1 MVRQRKRKRSRPLAE
16 LLRAPPPALQFPI
29 DAPVE
34 VRGRSSAR
42 AGGDGS
48 ESFFREATVVGHHQP
63 SALGYVVALNSRSR
77 GGGGSP
83 PRDAEILDASPGD
96 VRPRPPPVPLPR
108 ELAPHD
114 MVEALHHGGWRA
126 GVVVRAAAVQTPAE
140 ERRRAYKVCFPASRE
155 VLEFEETALRPHR
168 VFRDGRWVMAA
179 DEAES
184 GTQLFKDG
192 SQVEVSWRAET
203 FGKCWSPAIIL
214 KVIGV
219 TSFLVQYRAEREDGK
234 QASEILDSQYIRPA
248 RNISHTKSRFR
259 FTPSSHVEVFHEGS
273 WWTGSIVEVNESTNK
288 YVVKIKSEEADMD
301 AVECGD
307 LLTVDR
313 TQLRPK
319 LNWDCG
325 KWVRSLKEKPAN
337 RGPQLT
343 PCKRSISAA
352 LPSCSD
358 SVELT
363 ASAPCNDT
371 EAIRDEPVCHL
382 KESHLTVPSQPSVEG
397 FRNLNYDPKLCL
409 SGHLELSSSQM
420 ITMPSVSVPQ
430 TRQLQAPLFGAFAQ
444 LRPLLQGPVSGM
456 QSHAIDSGHIVGS
469 EKEFIDPGKQTNDKG
484 SYLMTGSERN
494 INSGS
499 SSGAD
504 VSWKRLKESVSP
516 QAPELL
522 RESPKIMYKRKR
534 MADKKIEKASKLAA
548 NSEECSQGISVF
560 LRESSVADEII
571 PSSRVPIQAGKF
583 HQEDYVGAAQ
593 HGATIVSALIEN
605 SELSATST
613 LDNPGEEDVCP
624 SNSSIQCGNKEANA
638 DESAIIMEQGTRE
651 EFCQQSSA
659 MDDDANVHLLV
670 SAESCED
677 IGDKGN
683 MEAMAECVGS
693 CIVPTEKPSSMGS
706 VALNLLPS
714 SENCV
719 DNKKDGMGMTDH
731 QENTCNM
738 PESTSAITDGLPQQ
752 DSSAVMV
759 KFAVEGI
766 QSIENSEITLLSS
779 IGVSNS
785 TEAGQGDT
793 LIDPKDSEH
802 TPMSKYVPSRTQGP
816 CLPLLQSSLDFHQ
829 NIMTDPPTESLAVK
843 NLPFMKTSLTWEHLE
858 EMEVFRNVPQQPDFH
873 KFQQHIPELREGM
886 ALGLMISFANL
897 AQSIRSMSIDDED
910 ALFNDK
916 MEGLSL
922 LEADGF
928 NVRHLRLRLETL
940 RRIRNDHAELQG
952 AIKDVTKK
960 ISHKKADCRHRDP
973 QISVLNMIV
982 RQLELQAYLFRSI
995 MQSAISQNMNDASD
1009 IVRLKT
1015 EAGTLE
1021 QSYLSAE
1028 QSFSSAAA
1036 APW

>member
-16 LLRAPPPALQFPI
+16 LLCAPPPALQFPI
-29 DAPVE
+29 GAPVE
-34 VRGRSSAR
+34 VRGRSST
-42 AGGDGS
+42 DGS
-48 ESFFREATVVGHHQP
+48 EYFREATVVGHHQP
-63 SALGYVVALNSRSR
+63 SALGHVVVVALSSRSR
-77 GGGGSP
+77 GGGGGSP
-83 PRDAEILDASPGD
+83 PRGEHELLDAPLGD
-96 VRPRPPPVPLPR
+96 VRPRPPPALPPR
-108 ELAPHD
+108 EELAPHD
-114 MVEALHHGGWRA
+114 MVEAFCDGGWRA
-126 GVVVRAAAVQTPAE
+126 GVVVRAAAVPTPADAE
-140 ERRRAYKVCFPASRE
+140 AERPPRRVYQVCFPSSRE

-168 VFRDGRWVMAA
+168 LFRDGRWVMAA

-184 GTQLFKDG
+184 GTPLFKDG
-192 SQVEVSWRAET
+192 SQVEVSQYAKT
-203 FGKCWSPAIIL
+203 FGKCWSPAIIV
-214 KVIGV
+214 KAIDA
-219 TSFLVQYRAEREDGK
+219 TSFFVQYRDVREDGE
-234 QASEILDSQYIRPA
+234 QATEILDAQYIRPA
-248 RNISHTKSRFR
+248 RNISHTDSRFR
-259 FTPSSHVEVFHEGS
+259 ITPSSHVEVFHEGS
-273 WWTGSIVEVNESTNK
+273 WWTGSIVEVNESTYK

-301 AVECGD
+301 DVECGD
-307 LLTVDR
+307 LLTVDH

-325 KWVRSLKEKPAN
+325 KGVRSLTEKPAN

-343 PCKRSISAA
+343 PCKRSISAT

-371 EAIRDEPVCHL
+371 EEIRDELVCHL
-382 KESHLTVPSQPSVEG
+382 KESNLTAPSQPSVEG
-397 FRNLNYDPKLCL
+397 FCNLKYDPKLCL

-430 TRQLQAPLFGAFAQ
+430 TRQLQAPLFGAVGQ

-456 QSHAIDSGHIVGS
+456 QSHYIDSGRTVGS
-469 EKEFIDPGKQTNDKG
+469 EKEFTDPGKQINDKG
-484 SYLMTGSERN
+484 NYLMTGSERN

-504 VSWKRLKESVSP
+504 VSWKGLKESVSP
-516 QAPELL
+516 QAPVLL
-522 RESPKIMYKRKR
+522 GESPKFMYKRKR

-548 NSEECSQGISVF
+548 TSEECSKGISVF

-571 PSSRVPIQAGKF
+571 PSSRVPIEADKF

-593 HGATIVSALIEN
+593 HGAAIVSVLIEN
-605 SELSATST
+605 SELSTTST
-613 LDNPGEEDVCP
+613 LDNPGEEHVCP
-624 SNSSIQCGNKEANA
+624 SDSSIQCGNKATNA
-638 DESAIIMEQGTRE
+638 DESAIIMELGTRE
-651 EFCQQSSA
+651 DFCQQSSA
-659 MDDDANVHLLV
+659 T
-670 SAESCED
+670 
-677 IGDKGN
+677 G
-683 MEAMAECVGS
+683 CVGS
-693 CIVPTEKPSSMGS
+693 CVDPTEKTSSMDG
-706 VALNLLPS
+706 VAPNLLPS
-714 SENCV
+714 SENCE
-719 DNKKDGMGMTDH
+719 DNKKDGMGMMDH
-731 QENTCNM
+731 QVNTCNM
-738 PESTSAITDGLPQQ
+738 PESTGAITDGLPQQ
-752 DSSAVMV
+752 DSSGVMV
-759 KFAVEGI
+759 KFAAEGS

-785 TEAGQGDT
+785 TEAEQGGT

-802 TPMSKYVPSRTQGP
+802 TPMSKYVPSRTQGS
-816 CLPLLQSSLDFHQ
+816 CLPLLQSSLDFHK
-829 NIMTDPPTESLAVK
+829 NIMTDPPTESLAIK
-843 NLPFMKTSLTWEHLE
+843 NLPFMKTSPMWERLE
-858 EMEVFRNVPQQPDFH
+858 DMEVFRNVPQQPDFH

-886 ALGLMISFANL
+886 ALGLMISFASL

-940 RRIRNDHAELQG
+940 RRIRNGRAKLQG
-952 AIKDVTKK
+952 AVKDVKKK
-960 ISHKKADCRHRDP
+960 ISHKEADCRHRDP
-973 QISVLNMIV
+973 QISVLNMTV
-982 RQLELQAYLFRSI
+982 RQLELQAYLFRCI
-995 MQSAISQNMNDASD
+995 MQSAISQNMNDASE

-1028 QSFSSAAA
+1028 QSFSCAAA